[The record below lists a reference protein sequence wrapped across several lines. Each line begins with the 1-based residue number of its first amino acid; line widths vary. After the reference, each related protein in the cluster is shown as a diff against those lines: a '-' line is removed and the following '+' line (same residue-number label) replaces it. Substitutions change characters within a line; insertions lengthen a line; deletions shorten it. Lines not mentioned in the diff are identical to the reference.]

1 MPGCAVCGTSLA
13 TWKSFE
19 CSRCGKHYCGEHRLP
34 ENHDCPGLYQRTAYQ
49 RRQRWRQRLGALIPS
64 AKQALGSLVLICLAV
79 FVIAATTGIGLP
91 IVDQPADRA
100 VDTAAN
106 VTDAEDEPTTADY
119 EQEIHK
125 EVNITRSVEGVGNL
139 QYRNDIAE
147 VARTHSADM
156 AARDYFSHNA
166 PDGTDHSDR
175 LEAAGIQCEAS
186 GENLAYREA
195 IIVDPER
202 LADQIVQQWLNSEGH
217 RENLLDQRWHAEG
230 IGVHIDGDEVWVTQ
244 VFC

>member
-1 MPGCAVCGTSLA
+1 MPECAVCGTSLA

-34 ENHDCPGLYQRTAYQ
+34 ECHDCPGLYQQTAYQ
-49 RRQRWRQRLGALIPS
+49 RRQRWRQRLGALMPS
-64 AKQALGSLVLICLAV
+64 AKQLAGSLLLIGIVLFI
-79 FVIAATTGIGLP
+79 IAAATGLGVP
-91 IVDQPADRA
+91 FVDGPADRA

-106 VTDAEDEPTTADY
+106 VTAGGDEPTTADY
-119 EQEIHK
+119 EREIHK
-125 EVNITRSVEGVGNL
+125 EVNITRSVQGVGTL

-147 VARTHSADM
+147 VARTHSEDM

-175 LEAAGIQCEAS
+175 LEATGIQCEAS
-186 GENLAYREA
+186 GENLAYREG
-195 IIVDPER
+195 IFSDPER
-202 LADQIVQQWLNSEGH
+202 LADQVVQQWINSEGH
-217 RENLLDQRWHAEG
+217 RENLLEQQWQAEG